1 MSAITRTNGC
11 GNGCG
16 FCRKIAGADWQS
28 HQRTDKEG
36 NVICPVI
43 IAKESC
49 RYCKERGHFIP
60 DCPKLAEK
68 KKREEDR
75 ATKIEKNF
83 PALAKAA
90 TVPTG
95 PATRPVS
102 SSIASVPTI
111 SYAQKIAE
119 NRPAKLTA
127 ALDKEFEDRK
137 VAEAQAKIQ
146 KHQDWLK
153 QQEERKLQAEER
165 KQRRETAHVQA
176 MFDKW
181 GTNWHNCVYMTDEDC
196 NTAYEM
202 RERDEIEMYRREE
215 ETEKYCKEQEEL
227 RERLKKE
234 MTPEEYQEWEWEEE
248 EEYFSG
254 GLRMETEFSLRAS
267 PAALAYYGKHGLML
281 SDGDFVSR
289 EWGAERKLDK
299 VRRERREEAQKK

>member
-1 MSAITRTNGC
+1 MSAITRINGC

-16 FCRKIAGADWQS
+16 YCRKIAGANWES

-75 ATKIEKNF
+75 TAKIEKNF
-83 PALAKAA
+83 PALTKAGPA
-90 TVPTG
+90 SVPT
-95 PATRPVS
+95 ATG
-102 SSIASVPTI
+102 ANVPTI

-127 ALDKEFEDRK
+127 ALEKEFEDRK
-137 VAEAQAKIQ
+137 VAEAQAKQ
-146 KHQDWLK
+146 KKAEDWRK
-153 QQEERKLQAEER
+153 QQEERKQQAEER
-165 KQRRETAHVQA
+165 KLRRERDHVQA
-176 MFDKW
+176 MYDKW
-181 GTNWHNCVYMTDEDC
+181 GTNWHNCVYMTDDDC

-227 RERLKKE
+227 REILKLE
-234 MTPEEYQEWEWEEE
+234 MTPEEYQEWEWEQED
-248 EEYFSG
+248 EYFDL

-267 PAALAYYGKHGLML
+267 PAAIAYYGKHGLML
-281 SDGDFVSR
+281 SDGDFVSS

-299 VRRERREEAQKK
+299 VRRERRENQKK

>member
-1 MSAITRTNGC
+1 MSAITSSNGC
-11 GNGCG
+11 GY
-16 FCRKIAGADWQS
+16 CRKIAGADWQS

-75 ATKIEKNF
+75 AAKIEKNF
-83 PALAKAA
+83 PALTKA
-90 TVPTG
+90 
-95 PATRPVS
+95 
-102 SSIASVPTI
+102 ASVPTAAGAGVPII

-119 NRPAKLTA
+119 NRPAKMTA
-127 ALDKEFEDRK
+127 ALEKEFEDRK

-146 KHQDWLK
+146 KHQDWRK
-153 QQEERKLQAEER
+153 QQEERKQQAEER

-176 MFDKW
+176 MYDKW
-181 GTNWHNCVYMTDEDC
+181 GTNWHNCVFMTDEDC

-227 RERLKKE
+227 RERLKQE
-234 MTPEEYQEWEWEEE
+234 MTPEEYQEWEWEQEN
-248 EEYFSG
+248 EYFDL
-254 GLRMETEFSLRAS
+254 GLRMETEFSVRAS
-267 PAALAYYGKHGLML
+267 PAAIAYYGKHGLML
-281 SDGDFVSR
+281 SDGDFVSS

-299 VRRERREEAQKK
+299 VRRERREEVQKK

>member
-1 MSAITRTNGC
+1 MSAITRINGC

-68 KKREEDR
+68 KKREDDR
-75 ATKIEKNF
+75 AAKIEKNF
-83 PALAKAA
+83 PALVKAA
-90 TVPTG
+90 
-95 PATRPVS
+95 
-102 SSIASVPTI
+102 ASVPTAAGVGVPII

-119 NRPAKLTA
+119 NRPAKMTA
-127 ALDKEFEDRK
+127 ALEKEFEDRK

-146 KHQDWLK
+146 KAEDWLK
-153 QQEERKLQAEER
+153 QQEERKQQTEER
-165 KQRRETAHVQA
+165 KQRREAAHAQA
-176 MFDKW
+176 MYDKW
-181 GTNWHNCVYMTDEDC
+181 GPNWHNCVYMTDEDC
-196 NTAYEM
+196 NIAYEM
-202 RERDEIEMYRREE
+202 RERDEIEYYRREE

-227 RERLKKE
+227 RERLKLE
-234 MTPEEYQEWEWEEE
+234 MTPEEYQEWEWEQED
-248 EEYFSG
+248 EYFSG
-254 GLRMETEFSLRAS
+254 GLRMETEFSVRAS
-267 PAALAYYGKHGLML
+267 PAAIAYYGKHGLML
-281 SDGDFVSR
+281 PDGDFVSS

-299 VRRERREEAQKK
+299 VQRERREEAQKK